1 MRERRLNSAP
11 KRWFSQAKARQGQ
24 AKAGKARGKREGS
37 AKASP
42 LGSPV
47 FRVVQRAML
56 LLVLRHMT
64 NAVFVLKNAK
74 VLRKMVV
81 DAAEV
86 RLLLI
91 SYQEYH
97 MLF

>member
-1 MRERRLNSAP
+1 M
-11 KRWFSQAKARQGQ
+11 
-24 AKAGKARGKREGS
+24 
-37 AKASP
+37 
-42 LGSPV
+42 

-91 SYQEYH
+91 SYQKYH
-97 MLF
+97 MVF